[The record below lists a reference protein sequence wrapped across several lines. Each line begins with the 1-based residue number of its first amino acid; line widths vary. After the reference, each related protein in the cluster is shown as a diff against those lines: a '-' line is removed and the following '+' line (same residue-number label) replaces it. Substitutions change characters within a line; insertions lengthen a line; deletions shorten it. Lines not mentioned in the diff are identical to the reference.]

1 MYEILLLIDK
11 RFWSYRKEVM
21 DMSVV
26 KGHIGPSNS
35 LIIDIFVLYFIIDI
49 NIFLTFR
56 CVRFS

>member
-1 MYEILLLIDK
+1 
-11 RFWSYRKEVM
+11 M

-26 KGHIGPSNS
+26 KGHTGPPNS